1 MKIINFF
8 ILILLFNT
16 NGYANASESCEQQYQ
31 EAWDK
36 CNDKYNGK
44 CKFLG
49 EKHKPTCDLNIKDKK
64 SSNCAKQYED
74 AWARCN
80 AKYNGKCTYLGNE
93 YKPSCEL

>member
-1 MKIINFF
+1 MSS
-8 ILILLFNT
+8 LWT
-16 NGYANASESCEQQYQ
+16 SCEQQYKD
-31 EAWDK
+31 AWIE
-36 CNDKYNGK
+36 CNADYYGK

-49 EKHKPTCDLNIKDKK
+49 KKYKPTCDLNIKDKK
-64 SSNCAKQYED
+64 STNCAKQYED